1 VLNHYDGGIVQHPSL
16 GTDLKDPI
24 SMNRNEKKDLIAFLL
39 CLNDTAFVFDPR
51 YGFPEKILSNEGKQN

>member
-1 VLNHYDGGIVQHPSL
+1 
-16 GTDLKDPI
+16 
-24 SMNRNEKKDLIAFLL
+24 MNGNEKKDLIAFLL